1 MKTLCDTTTSNF
13 PTIAAQ
19 GAKIVATSDDWFFL
33 VVFLEYL
40 VVEAVVD
47 VVDTSV
53 VAVLIERTVV
63 VVGVVSTRNIVVVD
77 VDVVAVDVVVIF
89 HGMGVE
95 VVSVVEVDG
104 SVTQD
109 VVLFVLPVAIV
120 DRFMGPFPRRLNALV
135 DLVVVEDVW
144 ERFQ

>member
-1 MKTLCDTTTSNF
+1 
-13 PTIAAQ
+13 
-19 GAKIVATSDDWFFL
+19 
-33 VVFLEYL
+33 
-40 VVEAVVD
+40 
-47 VVDTSV
+47 
-53 VAVLIERTVV
+53 
-63 VVGVVSTRNIVVVD
+63 
-77 VDVVAVDVVVIF
+77 
-89 HGMGVE
+89 MGVE